1 MRGVDGRGKQVVCS
15 FEKEKAQR
23 GRMKEAE
30 IEREEDDDQD
40 LDIGGKISGKLA
52 ACKVSGNE
60 IGNLKGNNGER
71 GRE

>member
-40 LDIGGKISGKLA
+40 QDIGGEISGELA
-52 ACKVSGNE
+52 ACKVGGNE
-60 IGNLKGNNGER
+60 NGNL
-71 GRE
+71 

>member
-1 MRGVDGRGKQVVCS
+1 
-15 FEKEKAQR
+15 
-23 GRMKEAE
+23 MKEAE

-40 LDIGGKISGKLA
+40 LDIGGEISGKLA

>member
-1 MRGVDGRGKQVVCS
+1 MRGVDGRGKQVACS
-15 FEKEKAQR
+15 LEKEKAER
-23 GRMKEAE
+23 GGMKEAE

-40 LDIGGKISGKLA
+40 LDIGGEISGELA